1 MILMEFYLMS
11 HISSGG
17 LLSEETFCNAGD
29 LGSIPGLG
37 RFPWRRNWQPTPV
50 LLHGKLHG
58 QRILVG

>member
-1 MILMEFYLMS
+1 MILMEFYLIS

-17 LLSEETFCNAGD
+17 SLSEETFCNAGD
-29 LGSIPGLG
+29 LGSTPGLG
-37 RFPWRRNWQPTPV
+37 RFSWRRNWQPTPV